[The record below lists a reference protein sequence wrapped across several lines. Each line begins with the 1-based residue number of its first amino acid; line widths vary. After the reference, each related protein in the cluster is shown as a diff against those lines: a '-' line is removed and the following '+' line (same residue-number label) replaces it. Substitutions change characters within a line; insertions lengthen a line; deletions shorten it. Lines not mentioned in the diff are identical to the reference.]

1 MTTPKASK
9 KCRELVW
16 WAHLKF
22 TLETKLS
29 LQENIFASIAQEGER
44 RKKGGGRQEG
54 GEEGGVVF
62 PAPLSQAPTF
72 KRLHLRPELLLPCAH
87 ALCTYQ
93 RENGQMPTRRKK
105 GNFVKVTRKTK
116 WLVSQ
121 TLLQ

>member
-1 MTTPKASK
+1 MPVLHR
-9 KCRELVW
+9 RER
-16 WAHLKF
+16 
-22 TLETKLS
+22 
-29 LQENIFASIAQEGER
+29 EG
-44 RKKGGGRQEG
+44 RKGEGGRREGRRGEG
-54 GEEGGVVF
+54 GRGREEGGVVF